1 MTELNPKTL
10 SIPPRDKTKEALHF
24 QKNTSLNNQELVL
37 PLDDEEFM
45 PHVSRW
51 VTLGGIFLLC
61 TAGMVV
67 AMAAVTPFSVTV
79 QADGAVRPSEEI
91 KIVQAAIEGSVEKL
105 EVKETQRVEQGQVI
119 ARIDDTRLQI
129 RISQLGKAIE
139 FGQSQI
145 RFLDNQRFDL
155 NEQLIA
161 EQNLMK
167 QTINSAQSELSRVQ
181 GEFSDKQAVGV
192 REVQEAQANL
202 DAAKIEFEAYENAGR
217 EGAVPG
223 IQVGIKYQ
231 AYLAAKARLK
241 HAHQMLNPTN
251 AAMDVAQGQ
260 INQSRS
266 KGESSLATLK
276 RTMEGL
282 LQQKAQLQAQ
292 INRDQKDLQQM
303 NHELEDTLVR
313 TPTAGTI
320 LEIGVRNEGEI
331 VRPGDMIAQ
340 IAPEKSSLVIKAR
353 VSPQDIGK
361 VKIGQMVF
369 MQVSAYTYTDYGI
382 LKGKVMS
389 ISADAITRKASNQRT
404 YQTKD
409 GSSEISY
416 FEVMIEPEKTFLLK
430 SGHKYEIQPGMQVK
444 VDIFVEKE
452 SMLVFILRKARLAV
466 GT

>member
-1 MTELNPKTL
+1 MIEFSQKTL
-10 SIPPRDKTKEALHF
+10 SIPLEDKTEEASNF
-24 QKNTSLNNQELVL
+24 QKNTSLNNQEIVL
-37 PLDDEEFM
+37 PLDDNEFM
-45 PHVSRW
+45 PHVSHW
-51 VTLGGIFLLC
+51 ATLGGVFLLC

-67 AMAAVTPFSVTV
+67 AIAAVIPFSVTV
-79 QADGAVRPSEEI
+79 QADGAVRPSGEI
-91 KIVQAAIEGSVEKL
+91 KIVQTVVEGSIEKL
-105 EVKETQRVEQGQVI
+105 EVKETQRVKQGQVI

-145 RFLDNQRFDL
+145 QFLDNQRFDL
-155 NEQLIA
+155 NSQFIA

-181 GEFSDKQAVGV
+181 GEYSDKQAIGV

-202 DAAKIEFEAYENAGR
+202 DAAKIEFKAYENAGR
-217 EGAVPG
+217 EGAVPD
-223 IQVGIKYQ
+223 IQVGIKRQ
-231 AYLAAKARLK
+231 AYLAAEARLK
-241 HAHQMLNPTN
+241 RAQQMLNPTN

-292 INRDQKDLQQM
+292 VNRDQKDLQQM

-313 TPTAGTI
+313 TPTSGTI
-320 LEIGVRNEGEI
+320 LEIGVRNEGQI
-331 VRPGDMIAQ
+331 VQPGDIIAQ
-340 IAPEKSSLVIKAR
+340 IAPEESPLVIKAR

-361 VKIGQMVF
+361 VKTGQMVV
-369 MQVSAYTYTDYGI
+369 MRVSAYTYTDYGI

-389 ISADAITRKASNQRT
+389 ISADAITPKAANQRT
-404 YQTKD
+404 NQTKN
-409 GSSEISY
+409 SSTEIPY
-416 FEVMIEPEKTFLLK
+416 FEVMIEPEKSFLLK
-430 SGHKYEIQPGMQVK
+430 SGYKYEIQSGMEVK
-444 VDIFVEKE
+444 VDIILEEE
-452 SMLVFILRKARLAV
+452 SMLVFILRKARLFI

>member
-1 MTELNPKTL
+1 MIEFSQKTL
-10 SIPPRDKTKEALHF
+10 SIPLEDKTEEASNF
-24 QKNTSLNNQELVL
+24 QKNTSLNNQEIVL
-37 PLDDEEFM
+37 PLDDNEFM
-45 PHVSRW
+45 PHVSHW
-51 VTLGGIFLLC
+51 ATLGGVFLLC

-67 AMAAVTPFSVTV
+67 AISAVIPFSVTV
-79 QADGAVRPSEEI
+79 QADGAVRPSGEI
-91 KIVQAAIEGSVEKL
+91 KIVQTVVEGSIEKL
-105 EVKETQRVEQGQVI
+105 EVKETQRVKQGQVI

-145 RFLDNQRFDL
+145 QFLDNQRFDL
-155 NEQLIA
+155 NSQFIA

-181 GEFSDKQAVGV
+181 GEYSDKQAIGV

-202 DAAKIEFEAYENAGR
+202 DAAKIEFKAYENAGR
-217 EGAVPG
+217 EGAVPD
-223 IQVGIKYQ
+223 IQVGIKRQ
-231 AYLAAKARLK
+231 AYLAAEARLK
-241 HAHQMLNPTN
+241 RAQQMLNPTN

-292 INRDQKDLQQM
+292 VNRDQKDLQQM

-313 TPTAGTI
+313 TPTSGTI
-320 LEIGVRNEGEI
+320 LEIGVRNEGQI
-331 VRPGDMIAQ
+331 VQPGDIIAQ
-340 IAPEKSSLVIKAR
+340 IAPEESPLVIKAR

-361 VKIGQMVF
+361 VKTGQMVV
-369 MQVSAYTYTDYGI
+369 MRVSAYTYTDYGI

-389 ISADAITRKASNQRT
+389 ISADAITPKAANQRT
-404 YQTKD
+404 NQTKN
-409 GSSEISY
+409 SSTEIPY
-416 FEVMIEPEKTFLLK
+416 FEVMIEPEKSFLLK
-430 SGHKYEIQPGMQVK
+430 SGYKYEIQSGMEVK
-444 VDIFVEKE
+444 VDIILEEE
-452 SMLVFILRKARLAV
+452 SMLVFILRKARLFI